1 MAADLLGDIYQYL
14 KLTKEVT
21 KDNVAFR
28 IVTAGSFGVFILS
41 ALLAGLTT
49 WFGDPIVCKGK
60 ETNMLIEAQCWI
72 HGTRPVATDDNDHCI
87 DANVSFFLILS
98 YFSILIFVLY
108 FNFDFCPIF
117 QF

>member
-1 MAADLLGDIYQYL
+1 MAADLLGDIFQYL

-41 ALLAGLTT
+41 AGLAGLTT
-49 WFGDPIVCKGK
+49 WFGDPIVCHGK

-72 HGTRPVATDDNDHCI
+72 HGTRPVKTEDNDHCL
-87 DANVSFFLILS
+87 DANVSFFFSILS
-98 YFSILIFVLY
+98 YISILFYFSIL
-108 FNFDFCPIF
+108 
-117 QF
+117 